1 MIPAQSHPIPPVLFL
16 VFNRPDLA
24 RRVFARIREARPARL
39 FIAADGPRPDH
50 PDDVPACRE
59 TRLLAAQVDWPCEV
73 KTLFRDANLGCRAA
87 VSSAITWF
95 FEHVEAGIILEDDCL
110 PDLSFF
116 PFCAEL
122 LEKYMHNDSVA
133 SISGDCF
140 DPRRYRKGVSY
151 SFSKYQHIWGWATW
165 KRAWKHFDV
174 NVTQTRNELCD
185 ASWHERF
192 HKDKMV
198 ASYWHKI
205 ANDYHSGNINT
216 WDYPWMFGCWVR
228 CAHCIVPT
236 TNLVA
241 NIGFDARGTHTKSA
255 GHRLSDIAL
264 RPIVFPLSH
273 PNVVER
279 DRYLERWT
287 EKHALGICPQ
297 RKTSYIWSRLLHV
310 FTAVAG
316 MKAKSNRRRFT

>member
-24 RRVFARIREARPARL
+24 RRVFARIREARPAHL

-122 LEKYMHNDSVA
+122 LERYRDDERITTISAMGYPRAGLCGRHSYFFSGWTA
-133 SISGDCF
+133 SIPPMC
-140 DPRRYRKGVSY
+140 P
-151 SFSKYQHIWGWATW
+151 W
-165 KRAWKHFDV
+165 HF
-174 NVTQTRNELCD
+174 C
-185 ASWHERF
+185 S
-192 HKDKMV
+192 
-198 ASYWHKI
+198 
-205 ANDYHSGNINT
+205 
-216 WDYPWMFGCWVR
+216 
-228 CAHCIVPT
+228 
-236 TNLVA
+236 
-241 NIGFDARGTHTKSA
+241 
-255 GHRLSDIAL
+255 
-264 RPIVFPLSH
+264 
-273 PNVVER
+273 
-279 DRYLERWT
+279 
-287 EKHALGICPQ
+287 
-297 RKTSYIWSRLLHV
+297 
-310 FTAVAG
+310 
-316 MKAKSNRRRFT
+316 AKSWLVRTAATLDIGCAKQGIRYSLHRNRLQQARH

>member
-1 MIPAQSHPIPPVLFL
+1 MI
-16 VFNRPDLA
+16 
-24 RRVFARIREARPARL
+24 RVVVNGFARSATGCWTCL
-39 FIAADGPRPDH
+39 LYTSH

-140 DPRRYRKGVSY
+140 APRRYRKGASY

-174 NVTQTRNELCD
+174 NVTQTL
-185 ASWHERF
+185 SLIHIF
-192 HKDKMV
+192 
-198 ASYWHKI
+198 
-205 ANDYHSGNINT
+205 ANGN
-216 WDYPWMFGCWVR
+216 
-228 CAHCIVPT
+228 
-236 TNLVA
+236 
-241 NIGFDARGTHTKSA
+241 
-255 GHRLSDIAL
+255 
-264 RPIVFPLSH
+264 
-273 PNVVER
+273 
-279 DRYLERWT
+279 
-287 EKHALGICPQ
+287 
-297 RKTSYIWSRLLHV
+297 
-310 FTAVAG
+310 
-316 MKAKSNRRRFT
+316 